1 MKTQLVIMA
10 AGIGSRFG
18 QGIKQLEKIGPN
30 GEIIIDYSIKYAIQ
44 AGFDEVLFIIRK
56 EIENDFKEIIGNRIE
71 KEISCKYAFQELDKL
86 PKGFNNPS
94 ERKKPYGTGHAL
106 LCCKDLIDSPFII
119 INADD
124 YYGKEGFVKIHDYL
138 LNIKHELNIEKMC
151 MAGFNISNTLSD
163 NGAVTRGICVGD
175 SNNRLLSVNE
185 TYDISRNSNNQIIG
199 FDDNKNEV
207 LIKDNSIVSM
217 NMWGLEK
224 EFVDCL
230 EERFIK
236 FLEKN
241 ISNIKSEFLLPSIID
256 DIIKEEKGYVD
267 ILPVSE
273 KWYGITY
280 KEDTELVR
288 EALKNIKI

>member
-18 QGIKQLEKIGPN
+18 TGIKQLEKIGPN
-30 GEIIIDYSIKYAIQ
+30 GEIIIDYSIKYAID
-44 AGFDEVLFIIRK
+44 AGFDEVVFIIRK

-71 KEISCKYAFQELDKL
+71 KKISCKYVYQELDKL
-86 PKGFNNPS
+86 PNGFTNPS
-94 ERKKPYGTGHAL
+94 DRNKPYGTGHAL
-106 LCCKDLIDSPFII
+106 LCCKGVIDSPFII

-124 YYGKEGFVKIHDYL
+124 YYGREGFNKIHSYL
-138 LNIKHELNIEKMC
+138 LNIKHDNNIQKMC

-163 NGAVTRGICVGD
+163 NGTVTRGVCVGD
-175 SNNRLLSVNE
+175 NNNKLLSVNE
-185 TYDISRNSNNQIIG
+185 TFEIKKDENNQIIG
-199 FDDNKNEV
+199 YDSNKNMV
-207 LIKDNSIVSM
+207 FIDNNSLVSM

-230 EERFIK
+230 EEKFIK

-241 ISNIKSEFLLPSIID
+241 ISDIKSEFLLPTIID
-256 DIIKEEKGYVD
+256 NIIKENKGYVD
-267 ILPVSE
+267 ILPVDE

-280 KEDTELVR
+280 KEDTEIVKN
-288 EALKNIKI
+288 ALKNIIL